1 MERKRK
7 NKKQVYM
14 IRRLL
19 ALLILI
25 ILIAVIV
32 SLFKKLGTAIAKPKI
47 EDHNVSTYIDKDNEN
62 LSKNERNVIRI
73 LENSTVE
80 NINKEIAFASYEKA
94 AELEDLS
101 KYRLEKMK
109 LNSMGKGAKQAYLKK
124 QVFLTFD
131 DGPSSKS
138 TEAILDILKEED
150 VKATFFVVGKS
161 ALNFP
166 DVLKRVYDEGHTV
179 AIHTYSHDYKNI
191 YSSPEA
197 LEADINKAAESLK
210 SVLGENFS
218 TNLYRFPGGSWR
230 KNKEAFVEKVES
242 MGYIYFDWNVL
253 NGDAE
258 GANPSVDYLV
268 NKFNST
274 RKGYNVILSLMHD
287 TNAKTNTVS
296 SLRQIIRDLK
306 DEGFEFKSLG
316 EV

>member
-7 NKKQVYM
+7 NKKQVYL

-19 ALLILI
+19 ALFILI
-25 ILIAVIV
+25 ILIAVVV
-32 SLFKKLGTAIAKPKI
+32 SLFKRLGGGLEKPRASS
-47 EDHNVSTYIDKDNEN
+47 HSASTYIDKDDLN
-62 LSKNERNVIRI
+62 LSDKERNAIR
-73 LENSTVE
+73 LVENSTVDK
-80 NINKEIAFASYEKA
+80 INDEIFYKAYEEKA
-94 AELEDLS
+94 EQADLS

-109 LNSMGKGAKQAYLKK
+109 LNSMGKGGKQAYLKK

-150 VKATFFVVGKS
+150 VKATFFIIGKN
-161 ALNFP
+161 ALNYP
-166 DVLKRVYDEGHTV
+166 EVLKRTYNEGHTI
-179 AIHTYSHDYKNI
+179 AIHTYDHDYKKI
-191 YSSPEA
+191 YASPEA
-197 LEADINKAAESLK
+197 LEKDINMAAESLK
-210 SVLGENFS
+210 SILGENFS

-230 KNKEAFVEKVES
+230 KNKEVYIKKIED

-274 RKGYNVILSLMHD
+274 RRGYNVILSLMHD

-296 SLRQIIRDLK
+296 SLRQIIRELK
-306 DEGFEFKSLG
+306 DEGFEFKTLG

>member
-25 ILIAVIV
+25 ILIVVIV
-32 SLFKKLGTAIAKPKI
+32 NLFRKLGTAIAKPKI
-47 EDHNVSTYIDKDNEN
+47 EDQKISTYIDKDDQN
-62 LSKNERNVIRI
+62 LSNNERNAIRI
-73 LENSTVE
+73 LENSTVDK
-80 NINKEIAFASYEKA
+80 INKEFIYKPYEEKA
-94 AELEDLS
+94 QQEDLS

-124 QVFLTFD
+124 QVYLTFD

-150 VKATFFVVGKS
+150 VKATFFVVGQN
-161 ALNFP
+161 AINFP
-166 DVLKRVYDEGHTV
+166 EILKRTYDEGHAI
-179 AIHTYSHDYKNI
+179 AIHTHSHNYKKI
-191 YSSPEA
+191 YASPEA
-197 LEADINKAAESLK
+197 LEEDINKAAESLR
-210 SVLGENFS
+210 SILGEDFS

-230 KNKEAFVEKVES
+230 KNKETFVEKVES
-242 MGYIYFDWNVL
+242 MGYVYFDWNVL

-268 NKFNST
+268 NKFDST

-296 SLRQIIRDLK
+296 SLRQIIRELK

>member
-32 SLFKKLGTAIAKPKI
+32 NLFRKLGTAIAKPKI
-47 EDHNVSTYIDKDNEN
+47 EDQKISTYIDKDDQN
-62 LSKNERNVIRI
+62 LSNNERNAIRI
-73 LENSTVE
+73 LEDSTVDK
-80 NINKEIAFASYEKA
+80 INKEIAFVSYEKA
-94 AELEDLS
+94 AGLEDLS

-138 TEAILDILKEED
+138 TDAILDILKEED
-150 VKATFFVVGKS
+150 VKATFFVIGKN
-161 ALNFP
+161 ALTYP
-166 DVLKRVYDEGHTV
+166 EILKRAYDEGHAI
-179 AIHTYSHDYKNI
+179 AIHTYDHDYKKI
-191 YSSPEA
+191 YASPEA
-197 LEADINKAAESLK
+197 LEKDINMAAESLR
-210 SVLGENFS
+210 SILGEDFS

-242 MGYIYFDWNVL
+242 MGYVYFDWNVL

-268 NKFNST
+268 NKFDST

-296 SLRQIIRDLK
+296 SLRQIIRELK

>member
-25 ILIAVIV
+25 ILIAIVV
-32 SLFKKLGTAIAKPKI
+32 SLFRKLGTAIAKPKI
-47 EDHNVSTYIDKDNEN
+47 EDHKVSTYIDKDNES
-62 LSKNERNVIRI
+62 LSNNERNAIRI
-73 LENSTVE
+73 LENSTVDK
-80 NINKEIAFASYEKA
+80 INKEFIYKPYEEKTQQA
-94 AELEDLS
+94 DLS

-109 LNSMGKGAKQAYLKK
+109 LNSMGKGAKQSHLKK
-124 QVFLTFD
+124 QVYLTFD

-150 VKATFFVVGKS
+150 VKATFFVVGQN

-166 DVLKRVYDEGHTV
+166 EILKRAYDEGHGI
-179 AIHTYSHDYKNI
+179 AIHTYSHNYKKI
-191 YSSPEA
+191 YASPEA
-197 LEADINKAAESLK
+197 LEEDINKAAESLR
-210 SVLGENFS
+210 SILGEDFS

-242 MGYIYFDWNVL
+242 MGYVYFDWNVL

-268 NKFNST
+268 NKFDST
-274 RKGYNVILSLMHD
+274 RRGYNVILSLMHD

-296 SLRQIIRDLK
+296 SLRQIIRELK

>member
-62 LSKNERNVIRI
+62 LSKNERNAIRI

-80 NINKEIAFASYEKA
+80 NINKEIAFASYEKT

-150 VKATFFVVGKS
+150 VKATFFVVGKN

-253 NGDAE
+253 NGDAK

-268 NKFNST
+268 NKFDST

>member
-7 NKKQVYM
+7 NKKQVYL

-19 ALLILI
+19 ALFILI
-25 ILIAVIV
+25 ILVAIVV
-32 SLFKKLGTAIAKPKI
+32 SLFKKLGTGLEKPKAAS
-47 EDHNVSTYIDKDNEN
+47 HNVSTFIDKDAPN
-62 LSKNERNVIRI
+62 LSNNERNAIR
-73 LENSTVE
+73 LVENSTVDK
-80 NINKEIAFASYEKA
+80 INDEIFYKAYEEKA
-94 AELEDLS
+94 VQADLS

-109 LNSMGKGAKQAYLKK
+109 LNSMGKGGKQAYLKK

-150 VKATFFVVGKS
+150 VKATFFIIGKN
-161 ALNFP
+161 ALAYP
-166 DVLKRVYDEGHTV
+166 EVLKRTYNEGHTI
-179 AIHTYSHDYKNI
+179 AIHTYDHDYKKI
-191 YSSPEA
+191 YASPEA
-197 LEADINKAAESLK
+197 LEKDINMAAESLK
-210 SVLGENFS
+210 SILGENFS

-230 KNKEAFVEKVES
+230 KNKEVYVNKIED

-296 SLRQIIRDLK
+296 SLRQIIRELK